1 MKSTLPAEEIVQ
13 LIDAHFAALVLFAR
27 QWIPDGTEDVV
38 QESLVKL
45 VELSRTKEKPD
56 NPVAWLY
63 KVVRN
68 RAISQFRKISNR
80 LKYEQKAAGEKS
92 VWFISASVN
101 GYDSEEIADMLKR
114 LPVEQREIVIQRIWG
129 GLSFDEIADTT
140 NASRTTVFR
149 RYTEAIETLRKFF

>member
-1 MKSTLPAEEIVQ
+1 MKSTLSAEEIVQ

-27 QWIPDGTEDVV
+27 QWIPDGAEDVV

-45 VELSRTKEKPD
+45 VELSRTKGKPD
-56 NPVAWLY
+56 NPVAWLF

-80 LKYEQKAAGEKS
+80 LKYEQKAADVKP
-92 VWFISASVN
+92 VWFMPTSIN
-101 GYDSEEIADMLKR
+101 GIDSEEITEMMKR

-129 GLSFDEIADTT
+129 GLSFDEIADAT
-140 NASRTTVFR
+140 NTPRTTVFR
-149 RYTEAIETLRKFF
+149 RYTEAIENLKKNF